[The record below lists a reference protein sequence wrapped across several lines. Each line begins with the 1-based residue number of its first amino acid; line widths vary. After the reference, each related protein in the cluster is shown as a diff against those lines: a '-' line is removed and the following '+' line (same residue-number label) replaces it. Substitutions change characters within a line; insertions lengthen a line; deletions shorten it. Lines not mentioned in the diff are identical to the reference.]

1 MDIKEL
7 LSNELHKSDI
17 EEIYGQI
24 VKDDKFDKDVLY
36 SLINDENQRVGM
48 NILWVMKCFSG
59 KQEEMMRNEHN
70 TLIDMVLEEKCDAK
84 KRLLLTIIERQTF
97 P

>member
-7 LSNELHKSDI
+7 LSNKLHKSDI

-24 VKDDKFDKDVLY
+24 AKDDKFDKDVLY

-48 NILWVMKCFSG
+48 NILWVMTCFSG
-59 KQEEMMRNEHN
+59 K
-70 TLIDMVLEEKCDAK
+70 
-84 KRLLLTIIERQTF
+84 
-97 P
+97 

>member
-48 NILWVMKCFSG
+48 NIPLGDDMFFWKAR
-59 KQEEMMRNEHN
+59 RN
-70 TLIDMVLEEKCDAK
+70 DAK
-84 KRLLLTIIERQTF
+84 RA
-97 P
+97 